1 MISLA
6 ISRPF
11 GPRDESARRV
21 TGRRPCRDRLY
32 TTQVALQALGHWPD
46 AACRPARGGGWH
58 AGVHERAASEREL
71 WRFGVGVRRGFHTS
85 HFQDTIFK
93 DFLARAV
100 IL

>member
-1 MISLA
+1 MVSFA

-32 TTQVALQALGHWPD
+32 TTQVALQALGDWENI
-46 AACRPARGGGWH
+46 ACGPARGRGWH
-58 AGVHERAASEREL
+58 AGFYKRPASERKL
-71 WRFGVGVRRGFHTS
+71 RRFSVGVCCCVYEIDLQNKVFT
-85 HFQDTIFK
+85 HFLVGAI
-93 DFLARAV
+93 

>member
-1 MISLA
+1 MVSFA

-46 AACRPARGGGWH
+46 AACGPARGRGWH
-58 AGVHERAASEREL
+58 ARFDERAASERVL
-71 WRFGVGVRRGFHTS
+71 WCFGVGVRRGVYEIDL
-85 HFQDTIFK
+85 QNKIFK
-93 DFLARAV
+93 DLLVGAV